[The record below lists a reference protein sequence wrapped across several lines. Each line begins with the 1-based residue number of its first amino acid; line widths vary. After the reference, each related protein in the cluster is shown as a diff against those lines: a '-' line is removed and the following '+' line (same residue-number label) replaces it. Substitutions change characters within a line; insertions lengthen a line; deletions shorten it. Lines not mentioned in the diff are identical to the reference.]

1 MGSLRNPIGPLPSS
15 IYWRRRAVALA
26 LLVLVVLLVI
36 WAFGWGGSGGDGGR
50 DEGKGSGGSGAAST
64 ITPGPT
70 SSTPVNSQRPGGRDE
85 SDNGGTGDSDGADG
99 ADGGD
104 TGGGG
109 NGATDGGSDTGGAGG
124 DGGAGGGG
132 GNGGGAGGGLGTG
145 DGRSVPAGSSLPAC
159 TRSAVELTV
168 RSVKDSK
175 VKNTYEPGEEPT
187 FEIIVKNSSDTA
199 CKVDF
204 GRASATLTITD
215 AENDHVWASDD
226 CPEGGKSVLV
236 EVAGNGQTKRT
247 VHWDRK
253 RSVENCATPAGS
265 ASAKAGTYLVEAKVD
280 GLGTARVSFVLDED

>member
-26 LLVLVVLLVI
+26 LFIVILLLVI

-50 DEGKGSGGSGAAST
+50 DEGKGSGGGGAAST

-85 SDNGGTGDSDGADG
+85 SDDGGTGTGDSGG
-99 ADGGD
+99 GGSGDGGD
-104 TGGGG
+104 GG
-109 NGATDGGSDTGGAGG
+109 TDGGSGAG
-124 DGGAGGGG
+124 DAGGVGGGG
-132 GNGGGAGGGLGTG
+132 GGGTGGGLGIG

-168 RSVKDSK
+168 RSVKDSR

-187 FEIIVKNSSDTA
+187 FELIVKNSSDTA

-215 AENDHVWASDD
+215 SENDHVWASDD
-226 CPEGGKSVLV
+226 CPKGSKSVLV
-236 EVAGNGQTKRT
+236 EVAGKGQTKRT

-265 ASAKAGTYLVEAKVD
+265 VSAKGGTYLVEAKVE
-280 GLGTARVSFVLDED
+280 GLGTARVSFVLDEG

>member
-26 LLVLVVLLVI
+26 LLVLVILLVI
-36 WAFGWGGSGGDGGR
+36 WAFGWGGSGGGGR
-50 DEGKGSGGSGAAST
+50 DEGKGSGGGGAAST

-85 SDNGGTGDSDGADG
+85 SDDGGTGTGDSGSGSSDGGGSGDGGSGGTGD
-99 ADGGD
+99 
-104 TGGGG
+104 GGG
-109 NGATDGGSDTGGAGG
+109 TGG

-132 GNGGGAGGGLGTG
+132 TGGGLGIG

-168 RSVKDSK
+168 RSVKDSR
-175 VKNTYEPGEEPT
+175 VKNTYGPGEEPT

-204 GRASATLTITD
+204 GRAAATLTITD

-226 CPEGGKSVLV
+226 CPEGSKSVLV

-265 ASAKAGTYLVEAKVD
+265 ASAKAGTYLVEAKME
-280 GLGTARVSFVLDED
+280 GLGIARVSFVLDED

>member
-26 LLVLVVLLVI
+26 LFIVILLLVI

-50 DEGKGSGGSGAAST
+50 DEGKGSGGGGAAST

-85 SDNGGTGDSDGADG
+85 SDDGGTGTGTGDSDG
-99 ADGGD
+99 
-104 TGGGG
+104 
-109 NGATDGGSDTGGAGG
+109 GGSGDGG
-124 DGGAGGGG
+124 DGGTGGGSGAGDAGGVGGGG
-132 GNGGGAGGGLGTG
+132 GGGGTGGGLGIG

-168 RSVKDSK
+168 RSVKDSR

-187 FEIIVKNSSDTA
+187 FELTVKNSSDTA

-215 AENDHVWASDD
+215 SENDHVWASDD
-226 CPEGGKSVLV
+226 CPEGSKSVLV

-247 VHWDRK
+247 VHWDRR

-265 ASAKAGTYLVEAKVD
+265 VSAKGGTYLVEAKVE